1 MKILLLGANGQIGNE
16 LQRTLLV
23 LGELKSCTRAQANLE
38 DLQGLRSL
46 IQDYQPNIIVNAAA
60 YTAVDQAES
69 DKNKAELVNADAVG
83 LMAHEAKDLGAWLI
97 HYSTDYVFNG
107 EKLGAYV
114 ESDPT
119 NAINV
124 YGSTKCRGEEL
135 ITNSGCK
142 HLIFR
147 TSWVYGSHGNN
158 FAKTMIRLLQEKDE
172 VSVVNDQMGVPT
184 CVELIADVTSICL
197 VQALQRDID
206 LSGIYHLAPKGNTSW
221 YGFSEYL
228 CKKGKV
234 IVDGLS
240 NCSTELSPIVTSQYP
255 TPAKRPK
262 NSLLNTT
269 KISQTFGVFMPM
281 WQVHV
286 DRFLNQ
292 TYGNQA

>member
-1 MKILLLGANGQIGNE
+1 MKILLLGANGQVGTE

-69 DKNKAELVNADAVG
+69 DKDKAELVNTDAVG
-83 LMAHEAKDLGAWLI
+83 VMAHEAKNLDAWLI
-97 HYSTDYVFNG
+97 HYSTDYVFDG
-107 EKLGAYV
+107 EKLNAYV

-119 NAINV
+119 SPINI
-124 YGSTKCRGEEL
+124 YGNTKCKGEEL
-135 ITNSGCK
+135 ITSSGCK

-158 FAKTMIRLLQEKDE
+158 FAKTMIRLFQEKDE
-172 VSVVNDQMGVPT
+172 LSVVNDQIGVPT
-184 CVELIADVTSICL
+184 SAELIADVTSACL
-197 VQALQRDID
+197 MQSLQKDTD
-206 LSGIYHLAPKGNTSW
+206 LSGVYHLAPNGNTSW
-221 YGFSEYL
+221 YGFAEYL
-228 CKKGKV
+228 CEKGKF
-234 IVDGLS
+234 IVDGMS
-240 NCSTELSPIVTSQYP
+240 NCSVGLSPIATLQYP
-255 TPAKRPK
+255 TPAKRPE
-262 NSLLNTT
+262 NSLLNTN
-269 KISQTFGVFMPM
+269 KISQAFGVFMPM

-292 TYGNQA
+292 TYGD

>member
-1 MKILLLGANGQIGNE
+1 MKILLLGANGQVGTE

-69 DKNKAELVNADAVG
+69 DKDKAELVNTDAVG
-83 LMAHEAKDLGAWLI
+83 VMAHEAKDLDAWLI
-97 HYSTDYVFNG
+97 HYSTDYVFDG
-107 EKLGAYV
+107 EKLNAYV

-119 NAINV
+119 SPINI
-124 YGSTKCRGEEL
+124 YGNTKCKGEEL
-135 ITNSGCK
+135 ITSSGCK

-158 FAKTMIRLLQEKDE
+158 FAKTMIRLFQEKDE
-172 VSVVNDQMGVPT
+172 LSVVNDQIGVPT
-184 CVELIADVTSICL
+184 SAELIADVTSACL
-197 VQALQRDID
+197 MQSLQKDTD
-206 LSGIYHLAPKGNTSW
+206 LSGVYHLAPNGNTSW
-221 YGFSEYL
+221 YGFAEYL
-228 CKKGKV
+228 CEKGKF
-234 IVDGLS
+234 IVDGMS
-240 NCSTELSPIVTSQYP
+240 NCSVGLSPIATLQYP
-255 TPAKRPK
+255 TPAKRPE
-262 NSLLNTT
+262 NSLLNTN

-292 TYGNQA
+292 TYGD